1 MSFLIVLV
9 VREQDQ
15 NWILKIWRKN
25 LPQLLGIASS
35 VFTSSSRLYSC
46 LDLIHLQ
53 GWNKRIMS
61 NVKMTEHVLYVLFI
75 LYFCLN
81 IYMCTMFMPSAFQG
95 QKKVLKLWNWNY
107 KFLWV
112 TICIL
117 EPELRCSTR
126 ETCPI
131 KHQTH
136 HSNSKKNTFQ
146 NGVGNLLKWHFIVI
160 LRYCFKE
167 LPHTSFDPKHLSD
180 WYYDLHCLTVKTLS
194 CHNLLCMTISFHHI
208 FIRQMWTLNFLIEKW
223 GARDLIFSNCY

>member
-25 LPQLLGIASS
+25 LPQLLGITSS

-46 LDLIHLQ
+46 LDRIHLQ

-61 NVKMTEHVLYVLFI
+61 NVKITEHVLYVLFI

-81 IYMCTMFMPSAFQG
+81 IYMCIMFMPSAFQG

-131 KHQTH
+131 KNQTH
-136 HSNSKKNTFQ
+136 HSNSKKKHISKWSWESFKMAFYCY
-146 NGVGNLLKWHFIVI
+146 LKI
-160 LRYCFKE
+160 LF
-167 LPHTSFDPKHLSD
+167 
-180 WYYDLHCLTVKTLS
+180 
-194 CHNLLCMTISFHHI
+194 
-208 FIRQMWTLNFLIEKW
+208 
-223 GARDLIFSNCY
+223 